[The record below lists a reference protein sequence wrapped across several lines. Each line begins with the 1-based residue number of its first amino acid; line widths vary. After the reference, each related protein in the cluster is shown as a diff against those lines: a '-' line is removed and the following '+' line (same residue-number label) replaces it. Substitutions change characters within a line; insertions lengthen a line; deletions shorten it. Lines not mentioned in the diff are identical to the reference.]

1 MPEPRYRFSVDHE
14 NEDGRTTFSNT
25 LEFDAE
31 QLPDVIG
38 NFELFLKGAGF
49 VFDGHVDIVPTT
61 HTQNNTYNNLPDPDL
76 PGWSPDNSYAAW
88 DPAYQGGDLD
98 SVNTETAD
106 IKIKRSDNTEGGSV
120 D

>member
-31 QLPDVIG
+31 FLPDVIG

-49 VFDGHVDIVPTT
+49 AFDGHVDVTPSTY
-61 HTQNNTYNNLPDPDL
+61 TQNNSYNNLPESRPPGWYEDNVDPD
-76 PGWSPDNSYAAW
+76 Y
-88 DPAYQGGDLD
+88 D
-98 SVNTETAD
+98 SV
-106 IKIKRSDNTEGGSV
+106 KIKRPADTEGGSIE
-120 D
+120 

>member
-31 QLPDVIG
+31 QLPDVVG

-49 VFDGHVDIVPTT
+49 VFDGHLDIIPTEYT
-61 HTQNNTYNNLPDPDL
+61 RTNSYNNHPNSTFWAEENLDPDH
-76 PGWSPDNSYAAW
+76 GSY
-88 DPAYQGGDLD
+88 
-98 SVNTETAD
+98 NTNIE
-106 IKIKRSDNTEGGSV
+106 IKRPADTEGGSIE
-120 D
+120 

>member
-31 QLPDVIG
+31 LLPDVIG

-49 VFDGHVDIVPTT
+49 AFDGHVDLTPSTY
-61 HTQNNTYNNLPDPDL
+61 TQNNSYNNLPDSNYY
-76 PGWSPDNSYAAW
+76 GY
-88 DPAYQGGDLD
+88 
-98 SVNTETAD
+98 TEANQALKEEAE
-106 IKIKRSDNTEGGSV
+106 IHIKRPDDSDGGSIE
-120 D
+120 

>member
-49 VFDGHVDIVPTT
+49 VFNGHVDITPNEYT
-61 HTQNNTYNNLPDPDL
+61 HNNTFNNSPEWDTGADVGAERS
-76 PGWSPDNSYAAW
+76 PGWSSKR
-88 DPAYQGGDLD
+88 
-98 SVNTETAD
+98 AD
-106 IKIKRSDNTEGGSV
+106 DTEGGAIE
-120 D
+120 

>member
-38 NFELFLKGAGF
+38 NFELFLRGAGF
-49 VFDGHVDIVPTT
+49 AFDGHVDITPSNY
-61 HTQNNTYNNLPDPDL
+61 TQNNTYNNHPESPFWAEENLDPD
-76 PGWSPDNSYAAW
+76 Y
-88 DPAYQGGDLD
+88 D
-98 SVNTETAD
+98 SV
-106 IKIKRSDNTEGGSV
+106 KIKRSADTEGGSIE
-120 D
+120 